1 DSGSFAVDFA
11 MTDFYPWNF
20 LGLSEDLSDYGSSK
34 VVVLPIP
41 YDATVSY
48 GDGARNGPRAII
60 SASRQVETYDN
71 DFGNEPCQVGIAT
84 TGELERESSGP
95 EAMMIKIEKAASEII
110 DDGKFLLTLGGE
122 HSITSPLVKVYKD
135 KFPDLSVLQID
146 AHTDLREEY
155 QGSRYSH
162 ACVMSRVGEICEF
175 VSVGIRGFCN
185 SENERKAIRDGR
197 IIESKVFHK
206 NPDAVSLILSL
217 LTDRVYITFD
227 LDGFDPSVMPAV
239 GTPEPGGLLWE
250 EAIELIMAVGRS
262 KDIVGCDVV
271 ELAPIPGMIYPDFTA
286 ARLAYKLIGSAFS
299 GRE

>member
-1 DSGSFAVDFA
+1 

-48 GDGARNGPRAII
+48 GGGARNGPRAII

-71 DFGNEPCQVGIAT
+71 DFGIEPCQVGIAT

-110 DDGKFLLTLGGE
+110 DDGKFLLSLGGE
-122 HSITSPLVKVYKD
+122 HSITSPLVKVYKG

-206 NPDAVSLILSL
+206 NPDVVSLILSL

>member
-1 DSGSFAVDFA
+1 
-11 MTDFYPWNF
+11 MIDFYPWNF

-48 GDGARNGPRAII
+48 GGGARNGPRAII

-71 DFGNEPCQVGIAT
+71 DFGIEPCQVGIAT

-95 EAMMIKIEKAASEII
+95 EAMMVKIEKAASEIV
-110 DDGKFLLTLGGE
+110 DQGKFLLSLGGE

-197 IIESKVFHK
+197 IIESKAFHK
-206 NPDAVSLILSL
+206 NPDVVSLILSL

-239 GTPEPGGLLWE
+239 GTPEPGGLLWD

-262 KDIVGCDVV
+262 KNIVGCDVV

>member
-1 DSGSFAVDFA
+1 
-11 MTDFYPWNF
+11 MIDFYPWNF

-71 DFGNEPCQVGIAT
+71 DFGIEPCQVGIAT
-84 TGELERESSGP
+84 TGELEREASGP

-110 DDGKFLLTLGGE
+110 DDGKFLLSLGGE
-122 HSITSPLVKVYKD
+122 HSITSPLVKVYKG

-185 SENERKAIRDGR
+185 SENEQKAIRDGR
-197 IIESKVFHK
+197 IIESRVFHK
-206 NPDAVSLILSL
+206 NPDVVSLILSL

-239 GTPEPGGLLWE
+239 GTPEPGGLLWD

-262 KDIVGCDVV
+262 KNIVGCDVV

>member
-1 DSGSFAVDFA
+1 MIDL
-11 MTDFYPWNF
+11 YPWNF
-20 LGLSEDLSDYGSSK
+20 LGLGEDLSDYGSSK

-71 DFGNEPCQVGIAT
+71 DFGIEPCQVGIAT

-110 DDGKFLLTLGGE
+110 GQGKFLLSLGGE
-122 HSITSPLVKVYKD
+122 HSITSPLVKVYKA

-197 IIESKVFHK
+197 IIESRVFHK

>member
-1 DSGSFAVDFA
+1 
-11 MTDFYPWNF
+11 MTEFYPWNF

-71 DFGNEPCQVGIAT
+71 DFGIEPCQVGIAT

-110 DDGKFLLTLGGE
+110 DHGKFLLSLGGE
-122 HSITSPLVKVYKD
+122 HSITSPLVKVYKA

-197 IIESKVFHK
+197 IIESRVFHK
-206 NPDAVSLILSL
+206 NPDVVSLILSL

-239 GTPEPGGLLWE
+239 GTPEPGGLLWD